1 MRFHLSGPPEE
12 AARELCRQLG
22 LHQNAHKEL
31 IDNGDGTYNCRKC
44 SDDSCPYN
52 ELGDALSDLS
62 ASVSLAQRLDEVEK
76 KLSESLQLIRQI
88 RLEEER
94 RKVGR

>member
-31 IDNGDGTYNCRKC
+31 IDNGDGTHNCRKC
-44 SDDSCPYN
+44 QDSSCPHN
-52 ELGDALSDLS
+52 KLGDALSDLS
-62 ASVSLAQRLDEVEK
+62 ALVSLDQQLAEVEQ
-76 KLSESLQLIRQI
+76 KLDQTLRLIRQI
-88 RLEEER
+88 RLQEER
-94 RKVGR
+94 RKVDR

>member
-52 ELGDALSDLS
+52 GLGDALSDLS
-62 ASVSLAQRLDEVEK
+62 ALVSLDQQLAEVEQ
-76 KLSESLQLIRQI
+76 KLDQTLRLIRQI
-88 RLEEER
+88 RLQVER
-94 RKVGR
+94 LRADR

>member
-12 AARELCRQLG
+12 AARELCRRLG
-22 LHQNAHKEL
+22 LHENAHKEL

-52 ELGDALSDLS
+52 ELGDALSDLRS
-62 ASVSLAQRLDEVEK
+62 SVSLDQRLDEVEK
-76 KLSESLQLIRQI
+76 KLFESLQLIRQI
-88 RLEEER
+88 RLQEER
-94 RKVGR
+94 RKVDH

>member
-44 SDDSCPYN
+44 SNSSCPYN
-52 ELGDALSDLS
+52 KLGDALSDLS
-62 ASVSLAQRLDEVEK
+62 AEVSLAQLLDEVEM
-76 KLSESLQLIRQI
+76 KLSESQLIRQI
-88 RLEEER
+88 RLQEEH
-94 RKVGR
+94 RKVDR

>member
-62 ASVSLAQRLDEVEK
+62 ASVSLDQRLDEVEM
-76 KLSESLQLIRQI
+76 KLSESLQLIHQI
-88 RLEEER
+88 RLQVER
-94 RKVGR
+94 LRADR

>member
-22 LHQNAHKEL
+22 LHQNAPKEL

-62 ASVSLAQRLDEVEK
+62 ASVSLDQQLAEVEQ
-76 KLSESLQLIRQI
+76 KLDQTLRLIRQI
-88 RLEEER
+88 RQQEER
-94 RKVGR
+94 RKVDP